1 MISYASADDAAESLV
16 AAERREGREVTLLK
30 GSVTDATYV
39 KHLVAETKARYGR
52 IDILVNNAG
61 VVSDK
66 WMMMMTDAEWSR
78 VIDVNLNGTFLCCRE
93 AIKSMI
99 SQRSGRII
107 NITSVSGVVGRAGQT
122 NYAASKGGIIG
133 LTKSLAREV
142 ARFAILV
149 NAIAPGFIQTDMIAG
164 ISQEEMERP
173 HRGASE
179 ACRKPRRRGQCG
191 LVPGVRTCELHDRP
205 RAPRGRRSSD
215 VKSPEWELML
225 HEAQARNARTV
236 TQNEPD
242 YAVAKIERTL
252 HPLGQT
258 MNNMQPVT
266 FALTGTTRIQ

>member
-164 ISQEEMERP
+164 ISQEEMERALTEVP
-173 HRGASE
+173 VKRVGNPADVANAALYLASE
-179 ACRKPRRRGQCG
+179 LANYTTGHVLHVDGGQ
-191 LVPGVRTCELHDRP
+191 
-205 RAPRGRRSSD
+205 A
-215 VKSPEWELML
+215 M
-225 HEAQARNARTV
+225 
-236 TQNEPD
+236 
-242 YAVAKIERTL
+242 
-252 HPLGQT
+252 
-258 MNNMQPVT
+258 
-266 FALTGTTRIQ
+266 